1 MHLTARQA
9 IAAYSE
15 NEEQAEQADVQSSS
29 NDD

>member
-1 MHLTARQA
+1 MHLTAEQA

-15 NEEQAEQADVQSSS
+15 NEEQAEQADPSS